1 MECHRWLTST
11 WLLACSLARS
21 RGGQTEP
28 GSILC
33 ARRMLFALTLLFFLQ
48 NYRPRGPKKHLKLL
62 NAPHHWH
69 LGKMGGVWAPRP
81 SAGPHKMRECLPVC
95 IMLRERL
102 KYALTGKECM
112 QISMERCVK
121 IDGKVRTDPNY
132 PAGFMDVVE
141 LEKSGDR
148 FRLLFDPKGRFVLN
162 RINKEEAGY
171 KLCRVQK
178 VYVSADKVPVAVTH
192 DGRSIRYPDP
202 LVKANDTV
210 KVSIATGKMSDIL
223 KFELGALVMITRGR
237 NAGRVGSLMHI
248 ERHDGSFSIV
258 TVKDAKGHT
267 FATRL
272 QNVFVIGTGTTPQ
285 VSLPKQRGIKLSIME
300 ERAQAEADGRL

>member
-1 MECHRWLTST
+1 
-11 WLLACSLARS
+11 
-21 RGGQTEP
+21 
-28 GSILC
+28 
-33 ARRMLFALTLLFFLQ
+33 
-48 NYRPRGPKKHLKLL
+48 
-62 NAPHHWH
+62 
-69 LGKMGGVWAPRP
+69 
-81 SAGPHKMRECLPVC
+81 
-95 IMLRERL
+95 
-102 KYALTGKECM
+102 
-112 QISMERCVK
+112 MERCVK
-121 IDGKVRTDPNY
+121 VDGKVRTDPNY

-202 LVKANDTV
+202 LVKANDTI

-248 ERHDGSFSIV
+248 ERHDGSFSII

-285 VSLPKQRGIKLSIME
+285 VSLPKQRGIKLTIME
-300 ERAQAEADGRL
+300 ERAQAEAAGRL